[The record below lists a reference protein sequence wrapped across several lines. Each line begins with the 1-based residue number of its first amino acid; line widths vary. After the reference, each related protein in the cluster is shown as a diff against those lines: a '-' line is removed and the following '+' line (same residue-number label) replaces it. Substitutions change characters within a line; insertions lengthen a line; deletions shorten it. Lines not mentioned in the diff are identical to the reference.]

1 MHPILLVLTISAAAF
16 ASPAGAVTC
25 YLLLDRND
33 NVVYRDV
40 YPPVDLSDKGD
51 AERKLLRAR
60 REHMVAMEVEKCP
73 RLEFIAGAGPGSRID
88 FENLGDLPAGV
99 TVAPATDKAP
109 PPAPRRKPATASK
122 PPSASAPAKV
132 PSKAD

>member
-1 MHPILLVLTISAAAF
+1 MHRILLVLTVCTAAL

-40 YPPVDLSDKGD
+40 YPPVDLSEKGD
-51 AERKLLRAR
+51 AERKVLRAR
-60 REHMVAMEVEKCP
+60 QEHMVSMEVERCP

-88 FENLGDLPAGV
+88 FDNIGDLPAGV
-99 TVAPATDKAP
+99 TVTPGTDKAP

-122 PPSASAPAKV
+122 PPTASAAAKA